1 MKTLPLWLALTC
13 SVPAM
18 ANQAESCEG
27 TVLSAAQFEFAGT
40 VVPLLKT
47 LRPDGV
53 LCREYVNSTETYQ
66 TVDGTQKVQIPKGVL
81 CDNAL
86 ERRGAPATARSLHWQ
101 LQTAWSAVQSGFCN
115 GHDAEEDH
123 ELHHS
128 VGFALRPHAA
138 TYRLRDDGT
147 GRLLPSDLWAFT

>member
-53 LCREYVNSTETYQ
+53 LCRIREL
-66 TVDGTQKVQIPKGVL
+66 DGNVP
-81 CDNAL
+81 D
-86 ERRGAPATARSLHWQ
+86 RRRH
-101 LQTAWSAVQSGFCN
+101 
-115 GHDAEEDH
+115 AEGPDPQRRT
-123 ELHHS
+123 
-128 VGFALRPHAA
+128 LR
-138 TYRLRDDGT
+138 
-147 GRLLPSDLWAFT
+147 

>member
-53 LCREYVNSTETYQ
+53 LCGEYVNSTETYQ

-86 ERRGAPATARSLHWQ
+86 ERRGAPATAL
-101 LQTAWSAVQSGFCN
+101 
-115 GHDAEEDH
+115 
-123 ELHHS
+123 
-128 VGFALRPHAA
+128 FALAA
-138 TYRLRDDGT
+138 ADCMERCAKWFLQRT
-147 GRLLPSDLWAFT
+147 